1 MRFFKRIAGLLGLG
15 KDEDQHHRDGDASAE
30 AAAPPPFSAQS
41 AAAATA
47 SAQHLPRRGFSVPV
61 QVPVERGPPAPL
73 LLFCPSGDGGVQ
85 LDVLE
90 LNAMFPTCDV
100 CLAGFHFKSEST
112 YLLAELV
119 SIRNVK
125 SMGYLRI
132 QGKIRDA
139 SDMVWGLRWYAR
151 RLKMD
156 EDGDVADEFLDE
168 VSPDTLRSVG
178 AHKSP
183 APRFEVKNSTKPV
196 KVRNLELL
204 PNGKIQH
211 LVEHHGKL
219 EWL

>member
-1 MRFFKRIAGLLGLG
+1 MRLFKRIAGLLGLG
-15 KDEDQHHRDGDASAE
+15 KDEDQQHRDGDAAAE
-30 AAAPPPFSAQS
+30 ATAPPPFSAGS

-61 QVPVERGPPAPL
+61 QVPVERDPPAPL
-73 LLFCPSGDGGVQ
+73 LLFCPSGDGEVQ
-85 LDVLE
+85 
-90 LNAMFPTCDV
+90 
-100 CLAGFHFKSEST
+100 
-112 YLLAELV
+112 
-119 SIRNVK
+119 
-125 SMGYLRI
+125 
-132 QGKIRDA
+132 
-139 SDMVWGLRWYAR
+139 GLRWYAR

-178 AHKSP
+178 AQSP

-196 KVRNLELL
+196 KVKNLELL
-204 PNGKIQH
+204 PNGKIHH